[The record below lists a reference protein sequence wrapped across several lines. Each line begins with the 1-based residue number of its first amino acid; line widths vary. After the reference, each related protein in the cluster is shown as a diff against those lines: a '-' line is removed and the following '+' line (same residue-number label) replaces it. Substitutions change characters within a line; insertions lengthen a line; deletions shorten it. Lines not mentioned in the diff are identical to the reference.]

1 VVSNLQGAVQSVA
14 MRRLS
19 SAILAVVALFVVV
32 VAVTLIVKSRSI
44 RPDLEEMPVSRADF
58 RIREVRLEEEG
69 GPVRWRLVADQAEV
83 FEAEE
88 RTALRRPIV
97 DIQEATRAWRVQ
109 GDEGDV
115 KRQGK
120 DLEVRKNVIVVSD
133 DGLRL
138 ETSVLRWDAATGRL
152 WTDAAVTLTRGG
164 AVVRGSGLSVY
175 VSEDRAV
182 VTGPVRVSISGMSA
196 LRR

>member
-1 VVSNLQGAVQSVA
+1 MQ
-14 MRRLS
+14 RLS
-19 SAILAVVALFVVV
+19 LGILAIVAVFVVL
-32 VAVTLIVKSRSI
+32 VAGTLIVKSRSI
-44 RPDLEEMPVSRADF
+44 RPELEEPPTSKADF

-97 DIQEATRAWRVQ
+97 DIQEATRAWRVR

-120 DLEVRKNVIVVSD
+120 DLEVRKNVVVVSD
-133 DGLRL
+133 DGVRL
-138 ETSVLRWDAATGRL
+138 ETSLLRWDAAAGRL
-152 WTDAAVTLTRGG
+152 WTDAAVTLTRSGT
-164 AVVRGSGLSVY
+164 VVRGSGLSVY

-182 VTGPVRVSISGMSA
+182 VMGPVRVSISRTSA
-196 LRR
+196 RR